1 VTHFAVYIACWQS
14 QKIDILLLDSTSG
27 SLTPL
32 SEFSAAAPVLCLAL
46 NPEKGMLYAALATTP
61 PSVESLTITSGGSLE
76 HSATTGSIARLA
88 YLSLDRRGR
97 YLLGASYEGN
107 FVSAARLHTSGRA
120 LDAPSSLRSP
130 GRHAHAALASPD
142 GRFVYATSL
151 GDDRLVWW
159 VLDDEGGLSRQ
170 RSVRCPSQS
179 GPRHIRFSPD
189 GAVLYVLHEFSGVVT
204 SYSRDARTGVLTG
217 IDQVSTIGPELELVP
232 GAIRNGAGPAPKA
245 NAIWSAELQITQ
257 DGRFLYATERTSS
270 TIAVLEHNTRAPSL
284 TLRATVK
291 TEEQPRGMAIDPTG
305 TFLLVCGEV
314 SNRLSVYRINRD
326 TGFLTWESG
335 LKCSAGPRWIEFL
348 PYGEAPDN
356 PE

>member
-1 VTHFAVYIACWQS
+1 MTRFAVYVACWQG
-14 QKIDILLLDSTSG
+14 QKIDVLLLDSTSG

-32 SEFSAAAPVLCLAL
+32 SGFSTAAPVHCLAP
-46 NPEKGMLYAALATTP
+46 NPAKGILYAALATTP

-76 HSATTGSIARLA
+76 HSATAGSVARLA
-88 YLSLDRRGR
+88 YLSLDQRGR
-97 YLLGASYEGN
+97 YLLGASYEGS
-107 FVSAARLHTSGRA
+107 FVSAARLHSSGRA
-120 LDAPSSLRSP
+120 LDAPTSLSSP
-130 GRHAHAALASPD
+130 GRNAHTALTSPD

-151 GDDRLVWW
+151 GDDRVVWW
-159 VLDDEGGLSRQ
+159 ALDDEGRLSRQ
-170 RSVRCPSQS
+170 RSVSCLPRS

-204 SYSRDARTGVLTG
+204 SYSRDTLTG
-217 IDQVSTIGPELELVP
+217 ALTETDQVSTVGPELELVP
-232 GAIRNGAGPAPKA
+232 GAIRNGTGPAPKA
-245 NAIWSAELQITQ
+245 NAIWSAELQITP
-257 DGRFLYATERTSS
+257 DGRFLYATERSSS
-270 TIAVLEHNTRAPSL
+270 TISVLAHHANKPSL

-305 TFLLVCGEV
+305 NFLLVCGEL
-314 SNRLSVYRINRD
+314 SNRISVYRINRD

-335 LKCSAGPRWIEFL
+335 LKCSAGPRWIEFF

>member
-1 VTHFAVYIACWQS
+1 MTHFAVYVACWQS
-14 QKIDILLLDSTSG
+14 QRVDVLLLHSTSG

-32 SEFSAAAPVLCLAL
+32 SGFSTVAPVHCLAL
-46 NPEKGMLYAALATTP
+46 NPAKGMLYAALATTP

-76 HSATTGSIARLA
+76 HSATADSVARLA
-88 YLSLDRRGR
+88 YLSLDQSGR
-97 YLLGASYEGN
+97 FLLGASYEGN
-107 FVSAARLHTSGRA
+107 FVSATRLDHGGRA
-120 LDAPSSLRSP
+120 LDAPSSLRRP
-130 GRHAHAALASPD
+130 GRNAHAALPSPD
-142 GRFVYATSL
+142 GRFIYATSL

-159 VLDDEGGLSRQ
+159 VLDDEGHLSRQ
-170 RSVRCPSQS
+170 RSVRCPPQS

-189 GAVLYVLHEFSGVVT
+189 GGVLYVLHEFSGIVT
-204 SYSRDARTGVLTG
+204 SYSRDAVTGALTEAAQAS
-217 IDQVSTIGPELELVP
+217 IIGPELELVP
-232 GAIRNGAGPAPKA
+232 GAIRNGTGPAPKE
-245 NAIWSAELQITQ
+245 NAIWSAELQITP

-270 TIAVLEHNTRAPSL
+270 TIAVLAPDAREPSL

-305 TFLLVCGEV
+305 NFLLVCGEV

-326 TGFLTWESG
+326 TGFLTWESR
-335 LKCSAGPRWIEFL
+335 LKCSAGPRWIEFF